1 MIIRKRIE
9 TREDYEEDNEEVM
22 RRCGEYREE
31 SESDGERHGSGFLS

>member
-22 RRCGEYREE
+22 RRCGE
-31 SESDGERHGSGFLS
+31 